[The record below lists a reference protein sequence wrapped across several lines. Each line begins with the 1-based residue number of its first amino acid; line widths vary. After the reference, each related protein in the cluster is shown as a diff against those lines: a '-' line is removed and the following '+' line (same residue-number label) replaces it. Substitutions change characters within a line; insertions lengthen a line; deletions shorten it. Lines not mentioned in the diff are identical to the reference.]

1 MSLQTLQGLVF
12 FTFMSWEAFGISL
25 YDNEIQYRPIIFITP
40 LFRICNPEAVSADL
54 QSANS
59 SALQMHG

>member
-1 MSLQTLQGLVF
+1 MGKLR
-12 FTFMSWEAFGISL
+12 ISAPPRPTMIYIDML